1 MIDGHT
7 AISGVQNR
15 QALRLLLTCR
25 SQLTRQIISRSAA
38 WLTLVLS
45 FSAMRLP
52 AIILSI
58 LFMSCSSL
66 AAPEN
71 AELRERRQRAAA
83 AFKDG
88 ILLLHASSA
97 LEDTADGFRQDPF
110 FYYFT
115 GLENTV
121 GPLLAIDGTTGES
134 WLFLPSKPP
143 YSKSG
148 VPQEVQLE
156 SPSATGLRID
166 HVVDWNGLEDFFGSQ
181 AKQARSLYYAD
192 HGSNFEDLPPNLLR
206 PGSSRVP
213 TWLQIIA
220 LRWPTFEV
228 KDATERVEALME
240 VQSADETSALRSAA
254 KATVS
259 AIMAGMRAIRP
270 GASQRSVEAA
280 VENAC
285 WNAGAHGSSFWPWA
299 MAGDNA
305 VFPRPFA
312 SLVRY
317 DHLDRTMRSGELVRL
332 DVGCESD
339 HYIGDLGRTVPVS
352 GHYDAAQRESWNIFV
367 AAYHAAARA
376 LHDGVTVGE
385 IFDAWQKELIS
396 HRSDAKSSLAQH
408 AIDSWVDRKNVPFW
422 QIHTTN
428 MLAGRPS
435 GRLRE
440 GMTINFEPIASVDGQ
455 GFFLEDMY
463 VVTKHGSEIITP
475 GVPYSAEDIE
485 AMMRVR

>member
-1 MIDGHT
+1 
-7 AISGVQNR
+7 VQQSASAR
-15 QALRLLLTCR
+15 PAAFWLLPVVSRLPVR
-25 SQLTRQIISRSAA
+25 SFDRSAA

-58 LFMSCSSL
+58 LFMCCSSL
-66 AAPEN
+66 GAPEITV
-71 AELRERRQRAAA
+71 LRERRQLAAA

-121 GPLLAIDGTTGES
+121 GSLLAIDGTTGES

-148 VPQEVQLE
+148 VPQEVELE
-156 SPSATGLRID
+156 SPSGVGLRID
-166 HVVDWNGLEDFFGSQ
+166 HVVDWTDLENFFGSQ

-192 HGSNFEDLPPNLLR
+192 HGSNFEDLPPNLQS
-206 PGSSRVP
+206 PGSSRAP

-228 KDATERVEALME
+228 KNATGQVEALME
-240 VQSADETSALRSAA
+240 VQSADEISALRSAA

-259 AIMAGMRAIRP
+259 AIIAGMRAIHT
-270 GASQRSVEAA
+270 GVSQRSVEAA
-280 VENAC
+280 VEYAC
-285 WNAGAHGSSFWPWA
+285 WNAGAHGSSFWPWV

-317 DHLDRTMRSGELVRL
+317 DHLDRTMRSGEMVRL

-367 AAYHAAARA
+367 AAYHAAARV
-376 LHDGVTVGE
+376 LHDGVTVDE

-396 HRSDAKSSLAQH
+396 HRPDAKSSLAQH
-408 AIDSWVDRKNVPFW
+408 AIDSWIYRKNVPFW

-428 MLAGRPS
+428 LLAGRPS
-435 GRLRE
+435 GRLRK

-463 VVTKHGSEIITP
+463 VVTKHGSEILTP

-485 AMMRVR
+485 AAMSVR